1 MKRRIKSIAPLSLG
15 KILGILFACLGLLI
29 LPFFLIFALIIPHL
43 PHARGNPGMTGFPA
57 IFGVGMA
64 LMLPVFY
71 GVLGF
76 LQGVIGAAIY
86 NLLARWIGGIE
97 VEVE

>member
-1 MKRRIKSIAPLSLG
+1 MKRRLKSISPLSLG
-15 KILGILFACLGLLI
+15 KILGILFACIGLLLVPI
-29 LPFFLIFALIIPHL
+29 FLLFALIAPHL
-43 PHARGNPGMTGFPA
+43 PHARANPGMGAFSLV
-57 IFGVGMA
+57 FGLGMA
-64 LMLPVFY
+64 VMIPVFY

>member
-1 MKRRIKSIAPLSLG
+1 MKKQLKSIAPLSLG
-15 KILGILFACLGLLI
+15 KILGILFACFGLLFV
-29 LPFFLIFALIIPHL
+29 PVFLLFALVLPHL
-43 PHARGNPGMTGFPA
+43 PHTRDNPGPAAFPVVV
-57 IFGVGMA
+57 GVGMA
-64 LMLPVFY
+64 LLAPVFY